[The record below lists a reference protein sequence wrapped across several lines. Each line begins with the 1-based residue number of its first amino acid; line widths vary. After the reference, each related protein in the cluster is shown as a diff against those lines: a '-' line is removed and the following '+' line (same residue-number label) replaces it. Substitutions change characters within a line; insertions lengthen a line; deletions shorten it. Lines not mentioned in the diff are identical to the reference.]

1 MSWQNPKL
9 DWKTNPHNPIPDDFN
24 RIEGN
29 IDFLKTDIETKK
41 GAIVNALNAVGIS
54 ASLTDSY
61 AELSA
66 KIAAAE
72 KVGVVLTPGTT
83 DVPIPKGIYNIGG
96 GKVLGDPD
104 LIAGNIKQG
113 INIFGVAG
121 NVVPDFLDE
130 DWYAKVPMSNYNSP
144 GSYPYTILSVTGK
157 GFAIADIA
165 TSYSDDA
172 VQIEIDGE
180 IILGSIFL
188 RRMKS
193 RFLLWRFNN
202 SLVVSAPYDSGPGRI
217 VLYCLDN

>member
-130 DWYAKVPMSNYNSP
+130 DWYAKTIGNTT
-144 GSYPYTILSVTGK
+144 GSGLDQYIVTQIYGK
-157 GFAIADIA
+157 GILVSLIGYHGD
-165 TSYSDDA
+165 SSP
-172 VQIEIDGE
+172 QIVIDGN
-180 IILGSIFL
+180 IINYQGTNQTAGVL
-188 RRMKS
+188 
-193 RFLLWRFNN
+193 LLWPFHT
-202 SLVVSAPYDSGPGRI
+202 SLELRLSYVASDFRRAI
-217 VLYCLDN
+217 CMLD

>member
-24 RIEGN
+24 RIESN
-29 IDFLKTDIETKK
+29 IDFLKSDIETKK
-41 GAIVNALNAVGIS
+41 GAIVDALNAVGIS
-54 ASLTDSY
+54 ASLTDTH

-72 KVGVVLTPGTT
+72 KTGIVLTPGTA

-130 DWYAKVPMSNYNSP
+130 DWFNKTPKTNDNSTT
-144 GSYPYTILSVTGK
+144 GDIIIWSISGK
-157 GFAIADIA
+157 GILI
-165 TSYSDDA
+165 SYVLQKDYSL
-172 VQIEIDGE
+172 IYIDGVNIGE
-180 IILGSIFL
+180 AVSQNFNGRLLLFPFQSSLQIRKRADYDTTPNIFYIL
-188 RRMKS
+188 
-193 RFLLWRFNN
+193 
-202 SLVVSAPYDSGPGRI
+202 D
-217 VLYCLDN
+217 